1 MSARCRTQCE
11 CSVLFTILDA
21 DMSMQASS
29 LSTWSTDRIIEDIQE
44 RRVILTKDLLK
55 DELLNNYLNTLYK
68 GQKLS
73 SVKSEFLKRDLKTLS
88 EAPIDLVHY
97 SMLIRKAKESD
108 LWPNI
113 AIIEEFIHAE
123 IRQVIVK
130 YIA

>member
-1 MSARCRTQCE
+1 MSARCRTLCN
-11 CSVLFTILDA
+11 CSVLFTILVP

-29 LSTWSTDRIIEDIQE
+29 LSTWSTDRIIEDIQD
-44 RRVILTKDLLK
+44 RRVAMTKDLLK
-55 DELLNNYLNTLYK
+55 DDLLSSYLDIMYE

-73 SVKSEFLKRDLKTLS
+73 SVKSEFLKRDIKTLS

-108 LWPNI
+108 SWPNQP
-113 AIIEEFIHAE
+113 IIEEFIHAE
-123 IRQVIVK
+123 IRQVILK

>member
-1 MSARCRTQCE
+1 MSTRCRTPCE
-11 CSVLFTILDA
+11 CSVLFTILDP

-44 RRVILTKDLLK
+44 RRVAMIKDLLK
-55 DELLNNYLNTLYK
+55 DDLLGSYLNTQYE

-73 SVKSEFLKRDLKTLS
+73 SVKSEFLKRDIKTLS

-97 SMLIRKAKESD
+97 SMLILKAKESD
-108 LWPNI
+108 LWPNT

-123 IRQVIVK
+123 IRQVILK

>member
-1 MSARCRTQCE
+1 MSARCRKRCQ

-21 DMSMQASS
+21 EMSMQASF

-44 RRVILTKDLLK
+44 RRVAIIRDLLK
-55 DELLNNYLNTLYK
+55 DDLLSSYLNTMYE

-73 SVKSEFLKRDLKTLS
+73 SVKFEFLKRDLKQLS

-108 LWPNI
+108 LWPNP

-123 IRQVIVK
+123 IRQVILK

>member
-1 MSARCRTQCE
+1 MSARCRTPYK
-11 CSVLFTILDA
+11 CSILFTILVP

-44 RRVILTKDLLK
+44 RRVVLTKDLLK
-55 DELLNNYLNTLYK
+55 DDLLSTYLNTMYE

-73 SVKSEFLKRDLKTLS
+73 SVKSEFLKRDIKTLS

-97 SMLIRKAKESD
+97 SMLILKAKESD

-123 IRQVIVK
+123 IRQVILK
-130 YIA
+130 YIG

>member
-1 MSARCRTQCE
+1 MS
-11 CSVLFTILDA
+11 I
-21 DMSMQASS
+21 QASS

-55 DELLNNYLNTLYK
+55 DDLLSSYLDAQYE
-68 GQKLS
+68 GPKLS

-108 LWPNI
+108 FWPNI

-123 IRQVIVK
+123 IRQVILK

>member
-1 MSARCRTQCE
+1 MSARCRTRCE
-11 CSVLFTILDA
+11 CSVLFTILGA

-55 DELLNNYLNTLYK
+55 DELLNNYLNTHYE

-73 SVKSEFLKRDLKTLS
+73 SVKAEFLKRDLKTLS
-88 EAPIDLVHY
+88 ETPIDLVHY